1 VSGRVVPLPT
11 TTRVLGEATGAFLAQ
26 PDLAPSTRRSLI
38 GYCRRRRRLVDD
50 LTVDLDRRPDPADRT
65 NAIPLPE
72 LERLWRRDDV
82 GVREKAPWRLL
93 YETAARAGEV
103 LSINVEDLELD
114 KSRPDAETLRE
125 VGREEPLEH
134 RLAVSPQL
142 AMMAAID
149 LCQEAR
155 LSGHD
160 LTERSEV
167 GLSIAMSSTQAV
179 RLGSRNG

>member
-1 VSGRVVPLPT
+1 MSGRVVPLPT
-11 TTRVLGEATGAFLAQ
+11 TTRIRGEATGTFLAQ

-82 GVREKAPWRLL
+82 GVREKAPWRLP

-114 KSRPDAETLRE
+114 NKRVRVSSKGNSAPLSEAARGELRRRHE
-125 VGREEPLEH
+125 SPFSARRSLQLPSTTPV
-134 RLAVSPQL
+134 VS
-142 AMMAAID
+142 A
-149 LCQEAR
+149 
-155 LSGHD
+155 
-160 LTERSEV
+160 
-167 GLSIAMSSTQAV
+167 SI
-179 RLGSRNG
+179 